1 MPERLPI
8 IDEIQTN
15 KHPEDIRATSA
26 ILDSADK
33 QKEEKQARQ
42 TTKSLGENIAREGR
56 QIFYDDKPNSKI
68 FNPENLIAWQQ
79 ATEFLEKQAER
90 ARQTGNVKELLKVKR
105 KLSEWLNKAADN
117 PNVNL
122 QQIEH
127 AQVLKEQTTAN
138 LAIAVYEQSKN
149 PENKLPAELLTGQP
163 VEAREVSQQESNFM
177 QKLTGPA
184 KKLFAAMSF
193 VTIFALAGCEKS
205 EVQEKEIFKKPK
217 YTSEEVLDIKL
228 AIKSDPG
235 EFLYKAKDFKDVQG
249 LNLAQEISQAAKSS
263 PKAFLFNAKFF
274 KDVQGLNLAQEIS
287 QAAKSDSWTFFY
299 EAKYFKDVQGLNLAQ
314 EISQVAKSDS
324 WAFLQ
329 KAKYFKDVQG
339 LNLAQEISQAG
350 KSDPGEFLFNAKDF
364 KDVQGLNLAQEISQ
378 AAKSAPRAFLC
389 SAEDFKDVIP
399 ENGWSILTEKI
410 FASYPEEGIR
420 DYKNLLDE
428 INEPQ
433 LKSTKILQRIANPR
447 TAILLEKM
455 VNNGLSE
462 EEAVKI
468 INDQNKFLKTLIE
481 IKSKPDHLGKVSVDN
496 NLKDISLKK
505 IQQINNL
512 HERPDSERFASVNNL
527 TAAELYTLMTYG
539 EEEIYTSSFN
549 GMFSRLLGK
558 MNQENLDG
566 KKLLEQVGQNRF
578 RTFIKECA
586 GFNRLN
592 EFLDTMDGKS
602 VQRLLADII
611 TNLDTAEDKLA
622 QATAVADI
630 FSMITDPKMLGVL
643 QKQIKLEYERISNQ
657 PGAKQEDKI
666 IYSILSGMF
675 GDKAVVNEAWLKEM
689 AEKFK
694 LENLSE
700 LKSSDL
706 FNRDKT
712 NIQQYFFY
720 DDKDGQASFNSFL
733 SQYQNQSDW
742 RIIKKDHFVLVTSN
756 QNGKKMEIYANYP
769 GSQDEGPEAI
779 EKILKERNIETIVV
793 VHRGH
798 SYHASETI
806 KRIPAIAKIVS
817 LGSCGGYNNVEQ
829 VLKKAPKAHILS
841 TKGTGTMLVNDPL
854 LKNLNLEIL
863 SGKNIIWP
871 EFWGKIEKKLGNNND
886 FKNYVPPHKNLG
898 VMFLKTYHQELQK

>member
-1 MPERLPI
+1 
-8 IDEIQTN
+8 
-15 KHPEDIRATSA
+15 
-26 ILDSADK
+26 
-33 QKEEKQARQ
+33 
-42 TTKSLGENIAREGR
+42 
-56 QIFYDDKPNSKI
+56 
-68 FNPENLIAWQQ
+68 
-79 ATEFLEKQAER
+79 
-90 ARQTGNVKELLKVKR
+90 
-105 KLSEWLNKAADN
+105 
-117 PNVNL
+117 
-122 QQIEH
+122 
-127 AQVLKEQTTAN
+127 
-138 LAIAVYEQSKN
+138 
-149 PENKLPAELLTGQP
+149 
-163 VEAREVSQQESNFM
+163 
-177 QKLTGPA
+177 
-184 KKLFAAMSF
+184 
-193 VTIFALAGCEKS
+193 
-205 EVQEKEIFKKPK
+205 
-217 YTSEEVLDIKL
+217 
-228 AIKSDPG
+228 
-235 EFLYKAKDFKDVQG
+235 
-249 LNLAQEISQAAKSS
+249 
-263 PKAFLFNAKFF
+263 
-274 KDVQGLNLAQEIS
+274 
-287 QAAKSDSWTFFY
+287 
-299 EAKYFKDVQGLNLAQ
+299 
-314 EISQVAKSDS
+314 
-324 WAFLQ
+324 
-329 KAKYFKDVQG
+329 
-339 LNLAQEISQAG
+339 
-350 KSDPGEFLFNAKDF
+350 
-364 KDVQGLNLAQEISQ
+364 
-378 AAKSAPRAFLC
+378 
-389 SAEDFKDVIP
+389 
-399 ENGWSILTEKI
+399 
-410 FASYPEEGIR
+410 
-420 DYKNLLDE
+420 
-428 INEPQ
+428 
-433 LKSTKILQRIANPR
+433 
-447 TAILLEKM
+447 
-455 VNNGLSE
+455 
-462 EEAVKI
+462 
-468 INDQNKFLKTLIE
+468 
-481 IKSKPDHLGKVSVDN
+481 
-496 NLKDISLKK
+496 
-505 IQQINNL
+505 
-512 HERPDSERFASVNNL
+512 
-527 TAAELYTLMTYG
+527 MTYG

-578 RTFIKECA
+578 RTFIKECV

-666 IYSILSGMF
+666 IYGILSGMF

-689 AEKFK
+689 EEKFK